1 MVEIPLL
8 GYIALGLVAVGLIGF
23 AVWRSK
29 TGRNNNDK

>member
-29 TGRNNNDK
+29 TGRNNSDK